1 MLAYWVAMFRRG
13 SGAMATAKRTDPEN
27 ARDRSGRDRSDDG
40 RHQRSEKSR
49 EKIISAMLLLISQG
63 NMNVSAAQVATAS
76 GVSIRTVFRQF
87 EEVDE
92 IYRQIIARLEEQL
105 MPKLL
110 APYQSRGW
118 KRQLAE
124 LIGRRADIYEYV
136 MPFKVS
142 SAVRRFKS
150 IPLMDDHARFVTL
163 ERAGLKAVLP
173 ATISDNRTL
182 LAALDN
188 ATSFESWRRLRQDLK
203 LDTKAAR
210 ETMLF
215 SVNAIISGA

>member
-1 MLAYWVAMFRRG
+1 MPDRRK
-13 SGAMATAKRTDPEN
+13 TASVKAQ
-27 ARDRSGRDRSDDG
+27 ARGDHSDDG
-40 RHQRSEKSR
+40 RRQRSEKSR
-49 EKIISAMLLLISQG
+49 EKIIAAMFLLIGQG
-63 NMNVSAAQVATAS
+63 NMNVSAAQVAKAS

-92 IYRQIIARLEEQL
+92 IYRQIIARLEEEL
-105 MPKLL
+105 MPTLL

-124 LIGRRADIYEYV
+124 LIGRRAEIYEYV

-173 ATISDNRTL
+173 TAISGNRTL

-188 ATSFESWRRLRQDLK
+188 AASFESWRRLRQDLK
-203 LDTKAAR
+203 LDQKAAR

-215 SVNAIISGA
+215 SVNALIGDS

>member
-1 MLAYWVAMFRRG
+1 MPAKKTAESSPIHPGRRG
-13 SGAMATAKRTDPEN
+13 DGSP
-27 ARDRSGRDRSDDG
+27 SDDG
-40 RHQRSEKSR
+40 RRQRSEKSR
-49 EKIISAMLLLISQG
+49 EKIIAAMFLLIGQG
-63 NMNVSAAQVATAS
+63 NMNVSASQVAKQS

-92 IYRQIIARLEEQL
+92 IYRQIIARLEEEL
-105 MPKLL
+105 MPTLL

-118 KRQLAE
+118 KRQLEE
-124 LIGRRADIYEYV
+124 LIGRRAEIYEYV

-150 IPLMDDHARFVTL
+150 VPLMDDHARFVTL

-173 ATISDNRTL
+173 AAITHNPTQ

-188 ATSFESWRRLRQDLK
+188 AASFESWRRLRQDLK
-203 LDTKAAR
+203 LDQKGAR
-210 ETMLF
+210 ETMLY
-215 SVNAIISGA
+215 SVKAIIGETGPPAA

>member
-1 MLAYWVAMFRRG
+1 MF
-13 SGAMATAKRTDPEN
+13 
-27 ARDRSGRDRSDDG
+27 
-40 RHQRSEKSR
+40 
-49 EKIISAMLLLISQG
+49 LLIGGGS
-63 NMNVSAAQVATAS
+63 MNVSAAEVARES

-92 IYRQIIARLEEQL
+92 IYRQIIARLEEEL
-105 MPKLL
+105 MPTLL

-118 KRQLAE
+118 KKQVAE
-124 LIGRRADIYEYV
+124 MIERRSSIYEYV

-163 ERAGLKAVLP
+163 ERAALKAILP
-173 ATISDNRTL
+173 SEITENPTL

-188 ATSFESWRRLRQDLK
+188 AASFESWRRLRQDSGLNPSSAH
-203 LDTKAAR
+203 D
-210 ETMLF
+210 TMLYTVQALLG
-215 SVNAIISGA
+215 SARSGSDS